1 MGKPFHVQP
10 WLAAQGDVL
19 SLPRE
24 QRLPV
29 VQTLCDE
36 VMARIGAI
44 VPVTPVALAC
54 AAIQSFDRDFIPRAD
69 LLARMEEMRAVLVE
83 LNARM
88 LRADRD
94 IAETFDRAWR
104 MLRMRRM
111 LAESGDGY
119 AVLPGS
125 RELVSYYANGIAHL
139 LGEFEAG
146 LRERDALPMERVTG
160 PLGMVR

>member
-1 MGKPFHVQP
+1 M
-10 WLAAQGDVL
+10 
-19 SLPRE
+19 
-24 QRLPV
+24 
-29 VQTLCDE
+29 LCDE
-36 VMARIGAI
+36 VMTRIGAI

-54 AAIQSFDRDFIPRAD
+54 AAIQSFDRDFIPRAE

-94 IAETFDRAWR
+94 ISETFDRAWR
-104 MLRMRRM
+104 MLSMRRM

-160 PLGMVR
+160 AFRVTR